1 MRTAHPLERTIGID
15 YYVSETDGIGGR
27 LRASPEDFEVTELET
42 IEPEPLE
49 ADPGDYP
56 CLLVRATLRDWETNA
71 FARELSDRMGIS
83 RERISWAGTKDKRA
97 ISTQLLSVRGVSPDE
112 LPAIR
117 DATIEPIG
125 RFGRDLLHGDLAGN
139 EFEITI
145 TDPER
150 PDLVTAI
157 TDDLEQFGGGSVGV
171 PNFFGHQR
179 FGSRRP
185 VTHAVGLRIIRGD
198 WKGAVMTYLA
208 EAAETEPDRTQEV
221 RRYIAESEDWVGAL
235 DRMPGHLHHERAML
249 HALAESDDG
258 PRAYRA
264 ALEALP
270 ENLQR
275 LFVHAA
281 QSLIFNRI
289 LSIRLEYGLPFDR
302 AVEGDVVC
310 FTAEQAGLTVPDP
323 DRTQRVTEDR
333 LETINRHISRGRA
346 MVTAPLVGTETAFG
360 EGDPGSIERSV
371 MDDLN
376 LTRPQF
382 DNPGAFESTGTRRAI
397 LVGTELAVDMEPLTL
412 SFALPKGAYATVLL
426 REYLKTS
433 PLEL

>member
-15 YYVSETDGIGGR
+15 YYVSEIDGIGGR
-27 LRASPEDFEVTELET
+27 LRASPDDFRVTELET

-97 ISTQLLSVRGVSPDE
+97 VSTQLLSVRGVDADE

-117 DATIEPIG
+117 DATIEPVG

-139 EFEITI
+139 DFEITI
-145 TDPER
+145 TEPAHADR
-150 PDLVTAI
+150 VDAI
-157 TDDLEQFGGGSVGV
+157 TGELRDFGGGSVAV

-179 FGSRRP
+179 FGSYRP
-185 VTHAVGLRIIRGD
+185 ITHAVGLRIVRGD

-208 EAAETEPDRTQEV
+208 ETHETEPDRSQEARQYV
-221 RRYIAESEDWVGAL
+221 ADTEDWAGAL

-249 HALAESDDG
+249 HALTESDDG
-258 PRAYRA
+258 PGAYRA

-289 LSIRLEYGLPFDR
+289 LSIRLEYDLPFHR

-310 FTAEQAGLTVPDP
+310 FTEEQAGLTVPDI
-323 DRTQRVTEDR
+323 DRLQRVTTDR
-333 LETINRHISRGRA
+333 LDTINRHIERGRA
-346 MVTAPLVGTETAFG
+346 VVTAPLVGTETEFG
-360 EGDPGSIERSV
+360 EGQPGTIERSV

-397 LVGTELAVDMEPLTL
+397 LVGTDLDVESEPLTL
-412 SFALPKGAYATVLL
+412 SFGLPKGSYATVLL
-426 REYLKTS
+426 REYLKAS
-433 PLEL
+433 PLDL